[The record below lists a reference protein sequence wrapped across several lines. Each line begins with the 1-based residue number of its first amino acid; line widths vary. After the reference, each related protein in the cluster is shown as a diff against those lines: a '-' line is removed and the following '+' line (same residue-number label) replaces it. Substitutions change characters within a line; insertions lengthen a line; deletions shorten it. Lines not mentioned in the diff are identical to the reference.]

1 MIAEAI
7 SAKLV
12 FAALMKIAPFGPF
25 VPQYAEVSEAITQ
38 ASNQDPIFPGDKEGC
53 KKTAAILIALAW
65 YESRFHPNAV
75 GDNGRSFGLFQ
86 IQPPTAKVQSNL
98 LTNPRTASFIA
109 VDLVRRSFSACEKRP
124 YEERLSW
131 YVSSNGCPSHPVIVK
146 KSMDRLLMATSIL
159 PMLTP
164 PPPALPPKK

>member
-7 SAKLV
+7 SSKLV

-131 YVSSNGCPSHPVIVK
+131 YVSSSGCPSHPVIVK